1 MVRLYGCRTET
12 GKVLWK
18 AKTGVDPTMGL
29 TFSNGIVY
37 AATAYND
44 TVVAINSADGKT
56 MWMSQTLG
64 NPKTGYDIPTYHIV
78 WKDYVMVGSAG
89 GGDVQRMVLEG

>member
-1 MVRLYGCRTET
+1 MISICYLLKSSIRH
-12 GKVLWK
+12 
-18 AKTGVDPTMGL
+18 
-29 TFSNGIVY
+29 GIVY

-44 TVVAINSADGKT
+44 IVVAINSADGKT

-64 NPKTGYDIPTYHIV
+64 NPKTGYNISTYPIL
-78 WKDYVMVGSAG
+78 WRDYVIVGSAG